1 MNHLRLLIGSF
12 IAGAVL
18 AFTSTLACA
27 HGYKLGAIVIG
38 HPFSQTTLPGQPNG
52 GAYLRLE
59 NQGGAD
65 KLLSATTPVSKSV
78 EMHMTSMDGDV
89 MRMRQVDAI
98 ELPANKL
105 VDLKPGASHI
115 MLVGLKAPLKEGDSF
130 PMTLKFEKAGEVVVD
145 VKVQALQPAAPSA
158 AASMHHH

>member
-12 IAGAVL
+12 IAGAAL

-27 HGYKLGAIVIG
+27 HGYKLGAIAIG
-38 HPFSQTTLPGQPNG
+38 HPFAQATLPGQPNG

-65 KLLSATTPVSKSV
+65 KLLSATSPAARSV
-78 EMHMTSMDGDV
+78 EMHMTHMDGDV
-89 MRMRQVDAI
+89 MRMRQVDGI

-105 VDLKPGASHI
+105 VELKPGASHI
-115 MLVGLKAPLKEGDSF
+115 MLLGLKAPLKEGDSF

-145 VKVQALQPAAPSA
+145 VKVQSLQPAAPAA